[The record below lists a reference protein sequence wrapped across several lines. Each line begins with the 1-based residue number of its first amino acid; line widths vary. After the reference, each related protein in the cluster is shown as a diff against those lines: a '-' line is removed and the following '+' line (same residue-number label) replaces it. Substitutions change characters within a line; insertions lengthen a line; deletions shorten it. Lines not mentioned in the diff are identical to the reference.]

1 MSPSLRSRPNGH
13 IRLPVLGLLL
23 AVAALLVAPAAVAAP
38 TSAGARGAD
47 PAATADRLTRALGA
61 QGAGAYLDAS
71 GRLTVNVLGG
81 EAAPVGASW
90 GVDLASNTVLVSVPA
105 GAGAAFVA
113 KARSFGPAVRVERTP
128 AVHTQAF

>member
-47 PAATADRLTRALGA
+47 TAATADRLTRALGA
-61 QGAGAYLDAS
+61 QGAGAYWTP
-71 GRLTVNVLGG
+71 R
-81 EAAPVGASW
+81 
-90 GVDLASNTVLVSVPA
+90 
-105 GAGAAFVA
+105 
-113 KARSFGPAVRVERTP
+113 AV
-128 AVHTQAF
+128 

>member
-23 AVAALLVAPAAVAAP
+23 AVAALLVAPAAVAA

-61 QGAGAYLDAS
+61 QGPVPTWTPRAG
-71 GRLTVNVLGG
+71 
-81 EAAPVGASW
+81 
-90 GVDLASNTVLVSVPA
+90 
-105 GAGAAFVA
+105 
-113 KARSFGPAVRVERTP
+113 
-128 AVHTQAF
+128 